1 MAEMSKIT
9 VLLKTLSSLT
19 YQDKPKVFLFDSL
32 NAFGKNENLAVM
44 FKSSLWVFNIR
55 PYQENLKIM
64 DNVINVTIRKA
75 VKEYGEEHADTI
87 TKVIIDQ
94 LAGTFKKFAY
104 RNENVFIDKVFYS
117 IPELENHLK
126 SDTISRSLLHYLVDS
141 GWQIPVKL
149 DGQDSLVY
157 SIFNSVYKGKVG
169 VNVVNGYEYCYIQ
182 TRDQDFVTS
191 VVATPE
197 NLELM
202 RNFIEHYDKAL
213 ESQKMVKNFSPAG
226 LAYSIVNNSRQRDL
240 ILRPSF
246 ITRRNNGTVAIAHR
260 PISYMEAS
268 QIDLSDV
275 NVEKASNCLR
285 SVEVIRSNQ
294 TAV

>member
-1 MAEMSKIT
+1 MVEMSKIT
-9 VLLKTLSSLT
+9 VSLKALSSLT
-19 YQDKPKVFLFDSL
+19 YQYKPKVFLFDSL

-64 DNVINVTIRKA
+64 DNIIHVTTRKA
-75 VKEYGEEHADTI
+75 VSEYGEERIDTI
-87 TKVIIDQ
+87 TKIIIDQ
-94 LAGTFKKFAY
+94 IAGTFKKFAY

-117 IPELENHLK
+117 IPESEGHLK
-126 SDTISRSLLHYLVDS
+126 PDAISKSLLHYLIDS

-157 SIFNSVYKGKVG
+157 SIFKSVYKGKVG

-182 TRDQDFVTS
+182 TRDQDFATN

-202 RNFIEHYDKAL
+202 RSFIEHYNEAL
-213 ESQKMVKNFSPAG
+213 ETQKKVNNFSPAG
-226 LAYSIVNNSRQRDL
+226 LAYSIVINSRQRGVV
-240 ILRPSF
+240 LRPSF
-246 ITRRNNGTVAIAHR
+246 IIRRNNGSTAITHR
-260 PISYMEAS
+260 LISYMEAS

-275 NVEKASNCLR
+275 NVEQALNCLR
-285 SVEVIRSNQ
+285 GVEVIRPNQ
-294 TAV
+294 TVV